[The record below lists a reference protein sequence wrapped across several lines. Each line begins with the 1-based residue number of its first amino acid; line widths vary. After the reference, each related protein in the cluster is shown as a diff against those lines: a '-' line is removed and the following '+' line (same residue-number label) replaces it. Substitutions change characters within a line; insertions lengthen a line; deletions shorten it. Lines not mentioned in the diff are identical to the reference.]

1 MISILERYLLTQ
13 IVGGV
18 VLALLVLAGLDAFIS
33 FLNELDEVGRGDY
46 GFAQAGAYILY
57 SLPMRIY
64 EYAPT
69 AVLIGSL
76 LSLGGMAANNE
87 VTAIRAA
94 GLSIWGFATAI
105 LKIGIVFVIVILLIG
120 EFLAPLGV
128 QKGQQLKSK
137 MLSDNAAVTHAGGVW
152 VRHQDMFVKSN
163 VILNDQTII
172 DLDIFRFNAL
182 NLTEVVHAGT
192 AERVEQGWKLKN
204 IQRLTIAENSI
215 ERTQAA
221 QEIWPEL
228 MADNLFEVLSIE
240 PTEMRAR
247 DLFTYI
253 QYLEDNELDANQYK
267 LAFWNRFI
275 MPLSSLVMLMLALPF
290 VFKSQRSGGAGQRLF
305 VGVLLGIGYFLA
317 SRLLN
322 QLGIVYG
329 LPALIAAVAP
339 PILFLM
345 LAYSLIRRVN

>member
-1 MISILERYLLTQ
+1 MINILERYLLSQ

-33 FLNELDEVGRGDY
+33 FINELDEVGRGDY
-46 GFAQAGAYILY
+46 GFGRAGAYILY
-57 SLPMRIY
+57 TLPMRIY

-69 AVLIGSL
+69 SVLIGSL

-94 GLSIWGFATAI
+94 GLSIWGFAIAI
-105 LKIGIVFVIVILLIG
+105 LKVGIIFTLVILLIG
-120 EFLAPLGV
+120 EFVAPFGM

-137 MLSDNAAVTHAGGVW
+137 MLSSNAAITQAGGVW
-152 VRHQDMFVKSN
+152 VRHHDMFVKSN
-163 VILNDQTII
+163 VILNNQTII
-172 DLDIFRFNAL
+172 DLDIFRFKGL
-182 NLTEVVHAGT
+182 DLTEVVHAGT
-192 AERVEQGWKLKN
+192 AERITDGWKLKN
-204 IQRLTIAENSI
+204 IQRLNI
-215 ERTQAA
+215 EKNNIQRSQATQ
-221 QEIWPEL
+221 EFWPEL

-240 PTEMRAR
+240 PAEMRAR

-253 QYLEDNELDANQYK
+253 RYLEDNDLESSQYK

-329 LPALIAAVAP
+329 LPAFVAAMAP
-339 PILFLM
+339 PVLFLI
-345 LAYSLIRRVN
+345 LAYWLVRRVN

>member
-1 MISILERYLLTQ
+1 MINILERYLLTQ

-18 VLALLVLAGLDAFIS
+18 ILALLVLAGLDAFIS

-87 VTAIRAA
+87 ITAIRAA
-94 GLSIWGFATAI
+94 GLSIWGFAVAI
-105 LKIGIVFVIVILLIG
+105 LKIGVVFVLIILFVG
-120 EFLAPLGV
+120 EFLAPFGV
-128 QKGQQLKSK
+128 HKGQQLKSQ
-137 MLSDNAAVTHAGGVW
+137 MVSGNAAITHAGGIW

-163 VILNDQTII
+163 VVLNDQTII
-172 DLDIFRFNAL
+172 DLDIFRFKGL
-182 NLTEVVHAGT
+182 DLTEVVHAGT

-204 IQRLTIAENSI
+204 IQRLIIEENKI
-215 ERTQAA
+215 QRTHVE
-221 QEIWPEL
+221 QEVWPEL
-228 MADNLFEVLSIE
+228 MADNLFDVLSIE
-240 PTEMRAR
+240 PGEMRAR
-247 DLFTYI
+247 DLFSYI
-253 QYLEDNELDANQYK
+253 QYLGDNDLDSSQYK

-329 LPALIAAVAP
+329 LPAFMAAVAP
-339 PILFLM
+339 PVLFLG
-345 LAYSLIRRVN
+345 LAYWLVKRIE